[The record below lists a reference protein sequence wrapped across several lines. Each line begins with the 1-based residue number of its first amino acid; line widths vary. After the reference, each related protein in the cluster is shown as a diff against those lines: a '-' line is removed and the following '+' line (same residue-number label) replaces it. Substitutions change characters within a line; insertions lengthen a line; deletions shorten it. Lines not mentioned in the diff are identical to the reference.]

1 MVNVLKMYTELKI
14 EDSNVIKIQGSRYLL
29 LFFEIIICMRQY
41 FLT

>member
-29 LFFEIIICMRQY
+29 LFFEIII
-41 FLT
+41 